1 MNNSVDTI
9 YLAPH
14 LDDAVLS
21 CGGQIVE
28 ETQRGERVLVVTLMA
43 GDPPAGLSGYAESLH
58 LRWQLAQDAVAAR
71 RREDEAACA
80 LLGAGT
86 QHWDVPDCIYRT
98 DPATGAPLY
107 LSDAD
112 IFGPVHPADRPLVEA
127 LTAQLAGLP
136 PCRRIVA
143 PLTVGHHV
151 DHQLTRLA
159 AERAFGTRLE
169 YYEDFPYVQTPGSLD
184 FLLDDA
190 PTGVDWASTAIPV
203 SEAALRAKVDAIL
216 AYESQLST
224 FFTDRADLE
233 RQVFGYAAS
242 VGGERAW
249 RLTSPGHRRDAYTP
263 R

>member
-1 MNNSVDTI
+1 MNNFFDTI

-43 GDPPAGLSGYAESLH
+43 GNPPAGLSGYAESLH
-58 LRWQLAQDAVAAR
+58 RRWQLAKDAVAAR

-80 LLGAGT
+80 LLGAAT
-86 QHWDVPDCIYRT
+86 LHWPVPDCIYRT
-98 DPATGAPLY
+98 DPASGAPLY
-107 LSDAD
+107 LSDED
-112 IFGPVHPADRPLVEA
+112 IFGPVQPADRPLVEA
-127 LTAQLAGLP
+127 LVAQLAALP
-136 PCRRIVA
+136 SGRRIVA

-159 AERAFGTRLE
+159 ADRAFGARLE
-169 YYEDFPYVQTPGSLD
+169 FYEDFPYVQTPGSLD
-184 FLLDDA
+184 FLHADA
-190 PTGVDWASTAIPV
+190 SPGAGWESTVIPV
-203 SEAALRAKVDAIL
+203 SETALRAKVDAIL

-242 VGGERAW
+242 VGGERVW
-249 RLTSPGHRRDAYTP
+249 RQVQPE
-263 R
+263 

>member
-1 MNNSVDTI
+1 MNNSFDTI

-28 ETQRGERVLVVTLMA
+28 EKQRGGRVLVVTLMA

-58 LRWQLAQDAVAAR
+58 RRWQLAQDTVAAR

-80 LLGAGT
+80 LLGAET
-86 QHWDVPDCIYRT
+86 LHWTVPDCIYRT
-98 DPATGAPLY
+98 DPVSGEPLY
-107 LSDAD
+107 LSDED
-112 IFGPVHPADRPLVEA
+112 IFGPVHPADQPLVEA
-127 LTAQLAGLP
+127 LAAQLAALP
-136 PCRRIVA
+136 PCWRIVA

-159 AERAFGTRLE
+159 AEHAFGSGLE

-184 FLLDDA
+184 FLH
-190 PTGVDWASTAIPV
+190 VDASTWLSWTSYAISV
-203 SEAALRAKVDAIL
+203 SQAALLVKVEAIL

-233 RQVFGYAAS
+233 RQVLGYAAA
-242 VGGERAW
+242 VGGERVW
-249 RLTSPGHRRDAYTP
+249 RLTSPGRHQDAYTA